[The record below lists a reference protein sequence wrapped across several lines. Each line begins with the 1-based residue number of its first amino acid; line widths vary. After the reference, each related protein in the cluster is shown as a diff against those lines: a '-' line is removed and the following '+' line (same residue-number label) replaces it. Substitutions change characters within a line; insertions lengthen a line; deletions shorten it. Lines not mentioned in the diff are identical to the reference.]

1 MRHPGYLNSYSII
14 HTGSWDISS
23 LQEQKSRCQI
33 RLKVSLSMWLRNCLS
48 SNPVAGTMSHHAVFT
63 LICSQYHLFPWAF
76 KPHWEKTNGIKK
88 RKLISWDQD
97 TFIGVRKR
105 KKKHKWDYSSCP
117 TGRPAE
123 QWPPWKTK
131 LHWSL
136 PLPIFIPEH
145 INHCTVWNIPLAN
158 LGQLWL
164 SAPMESWVW
173 LHQVPAGFK
182 HCSSDNGHR
191 ISVLTL
197 NVQKRHTK
205 QLMVK
210 LPTPGGG

>member
-1 MRHPGYLNSYSII
+1 MFTIPPF
-14 HTGSWDISS
+14 
-23 LQEQKSRCQI
+23 
-33 RLKVSLSMWLRNCLS
+33 SLSIQAPLRENKW
-48 SNPVAGTMSHHAVFT
+48 N
-63 LICSQYHLFPWAF
+63 
-76 KPHWEKTNGIKK
+76 KKEKTHQLRSRYFHRCKK
-88 RKLISWDQD
+88 EK
-97 TFIGVRKR
+97 

-145 INHCTVWNIPLAN
+145 INHCTVWNIPLAS